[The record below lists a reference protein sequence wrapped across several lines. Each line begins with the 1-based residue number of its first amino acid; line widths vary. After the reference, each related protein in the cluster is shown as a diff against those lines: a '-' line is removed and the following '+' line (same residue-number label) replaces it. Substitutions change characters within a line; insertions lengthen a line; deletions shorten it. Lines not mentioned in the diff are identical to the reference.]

1 MLDLMS
7 ECVVHTTTYPTYYWS
22 RVGPIVQEH
31 AAPDTCVTRN
41 TGSVLVI
48 SPKSIVA
55 RHRPRAQPWPQA
67 SLTRFRLLRLYH
79 RENSDLML
87 HLYTLNTVSNRR
99 FISKAV
105 HQLIY
110 NYKLRRIL
118 VILTYQ
124 QSSKYS
130 NYT

>member
-1 MLDLMS
+1 M
-7 ECVVHTTTYPTYYWS
+7 EQS
-22 RVGPIVQEH
+22 RARCIAQEH

-55 RHRPRAQPWPQA
+55 RHRPRAQPWPLA
-67 SLTRFRLLRLYH
+67 SLTRLH

-99 FISKAV
+99 FIAKP
-105 HQLIY
+105 
-110 NYKLRRIL
+110 NYKLRRVL
-118 VILTYQ
+118 VVLTCQ
-124 QSSKYS
+124 
-130 NYT
+130 

>member
-1 MLDLMS
+1 MLNLITLS

-22 RVGPIVQEH
+22 RVGPGCIAQEH

-67 SLTRFRLLRLYH
+67 SLTRLLRLYH
-79 RENSDLML
+79 RENTDLML

-99 FISKAV
+99 FIAKA
-105 HQLIY
+105 

-118 VILTYQ
+118 VV
-124 QSSKYS
+124 
-130 NYT
+130 

>member
-1 MLDLMS
+1 MLNLITLS

-22 RVGPIVQEH
+22 RVGPGCIAQEH

-67 SLTRFRLLRLYH
+67 SLTRLLRLYH

-99 FISKAV
+99 LISKAV
-105 HQLIY
+105 H
-110 NYKLRRIL
+110 
-118 VILTYQ
+118 
-124 QSSKYS
+124 
-130 NYT
+130 